1 MSLRSSV
8 TLQVATDV
16 ERCRAFL
23 FFRCIPQFV
32 PRHSKNSANFLPAS
46 KDDVRG
52 GWSQNQ
58 KLNLNVRKK
67 RGGRSAAL
75 RAEKFPSALS
85 PRFCRG
91 WCTPFIFLCLQAF
104 PGPNHVRMARLVHGN
119 LPLGFSVL
127 LLRRFAHSCL
137 YQKLHR
143 RSEHTH
149 LRACNNVTGLCVI
162 S

>member
-1 MSLRSSV
+1 MAAYSLPASIF
-8 TLQVATDV
+8 LQVAADV
-16 ERCRAFL
+16 ELAERFS
-23 FFRCIPQFV
+23 FFRRILPLV
-32 PRHSKNSANFLPAS
+32 PRQSKNSANFFPAS

-85 PRFCRG
+85 PWFCRG
-91 WCTPFIFLCLQAF
+91 WCTPFIFLCLLGF

-127 LLRRFAHSCL
+127 LLRRSAHSGP
-137 YQKLHR
+137 YGRQY
-143 RSEHTH
+143 
-149 LRACNNVTGLCVI
+149 
-162 S
+162 